1 MWHPSLTLVTNP
13 VISQE
18 RGQEKIVITTNGTY
32 LWSFVTQIFRNG
44 KPIQGGYHKTFEPG
58 L

>member
-1 MWHPSLTLVTNP
+1 

-32 LWSFVTQIFRNG
+32 LWSLVTRSRLQ
-44 KPIQGGYHKTFEPG
+44 P
-58 L
+58 